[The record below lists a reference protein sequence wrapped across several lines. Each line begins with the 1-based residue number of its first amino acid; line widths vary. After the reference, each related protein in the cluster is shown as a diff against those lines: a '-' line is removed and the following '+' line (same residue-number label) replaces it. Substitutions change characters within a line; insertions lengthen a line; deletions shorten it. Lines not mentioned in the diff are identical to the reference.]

1 MTSNKKARPAFV
13 VIWEFRIR
21 PAKRG
26 AFEKVYG
33 PEGDWAKFFRRDNA
47 YIRTEL
53 IRDRAS
59 PGCYLTLDYWT
70 SRAAYLSF
78 KKENNVEYAA
88 IDKKCESM
96 TIREKFV
103 GEFESTRELSRAR
116 RLRSSPL
123 TRSPNPRYSTHV
135 RLAST
140 EDIPAILELERQTD
154 SAAHWPETT
163 YRRLFEQETPA
174 CVPLVIE
181 GEDAKNL
188 NGLLIAR
195 ISGDECELENV
206 VVRRQRQSQGLGSK
220 LLHALAEAA
229 RKQNVTHIFLE
240 VRESNAAAR
249 ALYEKSG
256 FEISGR
262 RKSYYSNPAE
272 DAVLYTLQL

>member
-1 MTSNKKARPAFV
+1 MSSKKKATPAFV
-13 VIWEFRIR
+13 VIWEFHSR

-33 PEGDWAKFFRRDNA
+33 SEGDWAKFFCRDHA

-59 PGCYLTLDYWT
+59 PGRYLTLDYWM

-78 KKENNVEYAA
+78 KKENKAKYAA
-88 IDKKCESM
+88 MDKKCESM
-96 TIREKFV
+96 TIREKLV
-103 GEFESTRELSRAR
+103 GEFEMVGKLSRATR
-116 RLRSSPL
+116 PRSLTLTGSP
-123 TRSPNPRYSTHV
+123 TPKSFHV

-140 EDIPAILELERQTD
+140 EDIPAIVELERETD
-154 SAAHWPETT
+154 SAAHWPEAT

-181 GEDAKNL
+181 AGDAGNL
-188 NGLLIAR
+188 NGFLIAR

-206 VVRRQRQSQGLGSK
+206 VVRRQCQSQGLGSK
-220 LLHALAEAA
+220 LIHALAETA
-229 RKQNVTHIFLE
+229 RKQKVTRILLE
-240 VRESNAAAR
+240 VRESNGAAR
-249 ALYEKSG
+249 ALYENSG
-256 FEISGR
+256 FAISGR

-272 DAVLYTLQL
+272 AAVLYTLQL